1 MADVPPL
8 NLSSAVI
15 VTVVLCFSSRGNRL
29 NGLSD
34 LLCFMLLAT
43 QNGSLDVNLASFTL
57 SSGLRVSFF
66 QVYSLFVVRL
76 FLNPPAELVT
86 QFTANYIL
94 LVHGFL

>member
-8 NLSSAVI
+8 NLSSSVI
-15 VTVVLCFSSRGNRL
+15 VTVAFCFSSRGNRL

-43 QNGSLDVNLASFTL
+43 QNGSLDVNLASFTF
-57 SSGLRVSFF
+57 SSSLRVSFF
-66 QVYSLFVVRL
+66 QVYSL

-86 QFTANYIL
+86 QFIANCIF
-94 LVHGFL
+94 LVQGLV

>member
-15 VTVVLCFSSRGNRL
+15 VTVVFCLSSRGNRL

-43 QNGSLDVNLASFTL
+43 QNGSLDVNLASFTF
-57 SSGLRVSFF
+57 SSGLCVSFF
-66 QVYSLFVVRL
+66 QVYSLFVVRF
-76 FLNPPAELVT
+76 FLNTPAVLVT
-86 QFTANYIL
+86 QFIASCIL
-94 LVHGFL
+94 LVHGLL